1 MRNLL
6 SKTKESVEILILVMK
21 LLYTKASLRLWT
33 VVERWSKKQLEAE
46 WCKRFRD
53 NK

>member
-1 MRNLL
+1 MLEVR
-6 SKTKESVEILILVMK
+6 KELAELFILVMK

-33 VVERWSKKQLEAE
+33 AVERWSRKQLEAE